1 MIETAAKLIK
11 ADIMSL
17 EYSKAVCP
25 SSVDINSEQNI
36 VFVPDSLQTL
46 LRALFSQNDSSVK
59 DASVCQAIIQAS
71 RPRTLIAPLQ
81 IALSVQMHHHFGSRF
96 LLDTLNTLGFASS
109 YTEVQRFELH
119 AAAAAHDRTNT
130 QFGNGTF
137 VQYIADNVDH
147 NLRTLDGHG
156 TFHGMGMI
164 AAVTPGFRLDLAVP
178 TLSTTLKE
186 VSDLA
191 KINIEYY
198 KIQSKQS
205 LQAAFATMN
214 YEPNMIDTTWKL
226 DLLSKVCWPLTCNRP
241 SWSAIMHKVTTQENH
256 LLFFLPMIDMNPS
269 DLTCINST
277 LNFIGKHAK
286 AQHCVPILTFDQPLY
301 WKAMNII
308 KDEPLN
314 SPLKSVILRL
324 GGVHLERVL

>member
-1 MIETAAKLIK
+1 
-11 ADIMSL
+11 
-17 EYSKAVCP
+17 
-25 SSVDINSEQNI
+25 
-36 VFVPDSLQTL
+36 
-46 LRALFSQNDSSVK
+46 
-59 DASVCQAIIQAS
+59 
-71 RPRTLIAPLQ
+71 
-81 IALSVQMHHHFGSRF
+81 MHHHFGSRF

-109 YTEVQRFELH
+109 YTEVQRFELNA

-164 AAVTPGFRLDLAVP
+164 AAVTPGFRLDKAVP
-178 TLSTTLKE
+178 RLSPTLKE

-198 KIQSKQS
+198 KMQSKQS
-205 LQAAFATMN
+205 LQAEFATMN
-214 YEPNMIDTTWKL
+214 YERNMIDTTWKL

-241 SWSAIMHKVTTQENH
+241 SWSAIMHKVMDGDYPGRSSVV
-256 LLFFLPMIDMNPS
+256 FLPMIDMNPS

-324 GGVHLERVL
+324 GGFHLEMSFVGGIGHLMEGSGITELLGNSVCTKCSNSYD

>member
-1 MIETAAKLIK
+1 
-11 ADIMSL
+11 
-17 EYSKAVCP
+17 
-25 SSVDINSEQNI
+25 
-36 VFVPDSLQTL
+36 
-46 LRALFSQNDSSVK
+46 
-59 DASVCQAIIQAS
+59 
-71 RPRTLIAPLQ
+71 
-81 IALSVQMHHHFGSRF
+81 MHHHFGSRF

-109 YTEVQRFELH
+109 YTEVQRFELN

-137 VQYIADNVDH
+137 VKYIADNVDH
-147 NLRTLDGHG
+147 NLRTLDSHG

-164 AAVTPGFRLDLAVP
+164 AAVTPGFRLDKAVP
-178 TLSTTLKE
+178 RLSPTLKE

-205 LQAAFATMN
+205 LQAEFATMN

-241 SWSAIMHKVTTQENH
+241 SWSAIMHKVMDGDYPGKSSVV
-256 LLFFLPMIDMNPS
+256 FLPMIDMNPS

-286 AQHCVPILTFDQPLY
+286 AQHCVPILTFIGRQ
-301 WKAMNII
+301 
-308 KDEPLN
+308 
-314 SPLKSVILRL
+314 
-324 GGVHLERVL
+324 